1 MLDTI
6 LRLQPRQQNQ
16 PPPVVAQ
23 AASTED
29 EGDDEKKKKEQVKP
43 VEELSPF
50 AVFCGEILEKIPE
63 VRNKFLF
70 FILFLYI

>member
-6 LRLQPRQQNQ
+6 LRLQPRQQTQ
-16 PPPVVAQ
+16 PPPPVVAQ
-23 AASTED
+23 AATTED
-29 EGDDEKKKKEQVKP
+29 EGDDEKKKKEQVSP

-63 VRNKFLF
+63 V
-70 FILFLYI
+70 